1 MKKRILALTL
11 PLLFLGN
18 VNAAPSIELFE
29 QDYRAIAETVL
40 DSSGL
45 TIFKDRELKIEG
57 ITRSDNVADFEVNS
71 KISFNEKENLQIKE
85 IGEVVFTNYA
95 ENKGVA
101 TVISNSDYALHSQ
114 IDGVDSILM
123 EVKGVAT
130 QSQIDRENQHFK
142 FKSEF
147 PTLEV
152 SNPDT
157 EKRGFIRIEGLVG
170 EGDYG
175 FKDDFSK
182 IDSLKG
188 TYKTGNVVVEVK
200 DQESDVKINVKDLL
214 LDTELNYDEKIQKSV
229 FELNGLEVL
238 SAHSGDEQKTKVNLD
253 KISYRTGA
261 ELRDNAPTIF
271 GEIDVK
277 EIQVTPKGRDVVANF
292 GDLSFDLFLTP
303 LADNL
308 FEQLTEA
315 GINNFSSFD
324 DSYKNAF
331 ALFKTY
337 LVEDTAVEFHINGK
351 LGEHEAKKF
360 LSITP
365 NSALIEKL
373 ATVDVTDD
381 AALDQLF
388 AGLGF
393 FEFVNQYIAAIELDV
408 TSPKAYIIEFGS
420 NALLAAG
427 EEETMDAARK
437 AMQEAYQQMQL
448 MAMMLSAEAP
458 LIEFVADGLRVHIQ
472 YENGAWIVNGKS
484 LDLEA
489 IAGLLN

>member
-11 PLLFLGN
+11 PLLFLGS
-18 VNAAPSIELFE
+18 VNAKTSIELFE
-29 QDYRAIAETVL
+29 QDYKAIAETVL

-45 TIFKDRELKIEG
+45 AIFKDHELKIEG

-85 IGEVVFTNYA
+85 VGEVVFTNYA

-277 EIQVTPKGRDVVANF
+277 EIQVTPKGHDVVANF

-308 FEQLTEA
+308 FEM
-315 GINNFSSFD
+315 
-324 DSYKNAF
+324 
-331 ALFKTY
+331 TY
-337 LVEDTAVEFHINGK
+337 
-351 LGEHEAKKF
+351 
-360 LSITP
+360 
-365 NSALIEKL
+365 
-373 ATVDVTDD
+373 
-381 AALDQLF
+381 
-388 AGLGF
+388 
-393 FEFVNQYIAAIELDV
+393 
-408 TSPKAYIIEFGS
+408 
-420 NALLAAG
+420 
-427 EEETMDAARK
+427 
-437 AMQEAYQQMQL
+437 
-448 MAMMLSAEAP
+448 
-458 LIEFVADGLRVHIQ
+458 
-472 YENGAWIVNGKS
+472 
-484 LDLEA
+484 
-489 IAGLLN
+489 